1 MTDPLPTA
9 IKTSVMKIADLELTV
24 HQLDDGRRVI
34 DAESMARFIEW
45 MEGDGELPSM
55 KDVTP

>member
-1 MTDPLPTA
+1 
-9 IKTSVMKIADLELTV
+9 MKIADFELTV

-34 DAESMARFIEW
+34 DAESMARFVQWIE
-45 MEGDGELPSM
+45 DGGVMPLM